1 MLEYM
6 TTQEAADLW
15 GIKVR
20 RVQALCENGKVEN
33 AKRLGHMWVIPTGT
47 PKPIDGR
54 RKVAKLNQVIIENK

>member
-20 RVQALCENGKVEN
+20 RVQALCENGKVDN

-47 PKPIDGR
+47 HKPIDGR
-54 RKVAKLNQVIIENK
+54 LKNGKKTAKLENE